1 MKRSSL
7 FVLLCAAA
15 LASNPLAA
23 ATPCGGLT
31 ALRLPNNTT
40 VDTAT
45 VVPAGPFVR
54 PGATT
59 PANVPAFCRVAGT
72 SRPTSDSEIHYE
84 VWMPASG
91 WNGKFD
97 HGGNGGYGGS
107 LGTPAGY
114 MLNGLLRG
122 YATAGTDMGHDARVT
137 PGASFALGHP
147 EKLVDWASRANH
159 VTAVAAK
166 LIIRAYYGMP
176 AYLSYFTGCSDGGH
190 EALMEAQRFPDDFDG
205 IVAGAPANYWT
216 HQSAAWVWEALAGL
230 NVLPV
235 SKLPMINAA
244 AVAACPGIVPTVI
257 DDPTRCGFDP
267 ASLRCAGADGPNCLT
282 EAQVDAVRKIYA
294 GPRNPRTGEQI
305 YPGLER
311 GSEAAGGLLGGSG
324 SWSTLISSAQTFL
337 GGDTWKYMVFK
348 DPRWDFHTLDFDRD
362 VALADEVAGP
372 ITDSTDPDL
381 SDFRALGG
389 KMIIWHGWADPLV
402 NPRNS
407 IDYLRSVAAAGR
419 GKQETAQDDDE
430 AARRTQGFLRL
441 FMAAGLTHCSGGP
454 GLTTFDTLTALERWV
469 EQGQAPKK
477 LIASHTNLAFPD
489 NVMRNEPPAGTF
501 SRPLC
506 PWPEVARYLGKGSK
520 TDARSFVCA
529 RETGDQDD
537 DD

>member
-1 MKRSSL
+1 MRRCSMFIL
-7 FVLLCAAA
+7 ICMAA
-15 LASNPLAA
+15 LASDPLFA
-23 ATPCGGLT
+23 ATPCASLT
-31 ALRLPNNTT
+31 ALKLPNNTT

-45 VVPAGPFVR
+45 AVPAGPFVR
-54 PGATT
+54 PGAATA
-59 PANVPAFCRVAGT
+59 ANVPAFCRVAGT
-72 SRPTSDSEIHYE
+72 SRPTGDSVIHFE

-114 MLNGLLRG
+114 MLAGLLRG
-122 YATAGTDMGHDARVT
+122 YATAGTDMGHDAVAM
-137 PGASFALGHP
+137 PGGSFALGHP
-147 EKLVDWASRANH
+147 EKLVDWGSRANH

-166 LIIRAYYGMP
+166 LIIRAYYGTA
-176 AYLSYFTGCSDGGH
+176 AYLNYFTGCSDGGH

-230 NVLPV
+230 NVLPLG
-235 SKLPMINAA
+235 KLPVINAA

-257 DDPTRCGFDP
+257 DDPTRCGFEP
-267 ASLRCAGADGPNCLT
+267 GSLLCAGADGPNCLT
-282 EAQVDAVRKIYA
+282 AAQVDAVRKIYA
-294 GPRNPRTGEQI
+294 GPRNPRTGAQI

-311 GSEAAGGLLGGSG
+311 GSEAAGGSLGAAG
-324 SWSTLISSAQTFL
+324 SWSILISSAQTFL

-348 DPRWDFHTLDFDRD
+348 DPSWDFHTLDFDHD
-362 VALADEVAGP
+362 VALADRSVGP
-372 ITDSTDPDL
+372 IINSTDPDL
-381 SDFRALGG
+381 GDFKALGG

-407 IDYLRSVAAAGR
+407 INYVRSVAAAGR
-419 GKQETAQDDDE
+419 GRHGNEQDDGDV
-430 AARRTQGFLRL
+430 ARDTQGFLRL

-469 EQGQAPKK
+469 EEGKAPAK
-477 LIASHTNLAFPD
+477 LIASHTELAFPD
-489 NVMRNEPPAGTF
+489 NVMTAAPPAGTF

-506 PWPEVARYLGKGSK
+506 PWPEVARYVGKGNK
-520 TDARSFVCA
+520 TDARSFVCV
-529 RETGDQDD
+529 RQPGDRDD
-537 DD
+537 D